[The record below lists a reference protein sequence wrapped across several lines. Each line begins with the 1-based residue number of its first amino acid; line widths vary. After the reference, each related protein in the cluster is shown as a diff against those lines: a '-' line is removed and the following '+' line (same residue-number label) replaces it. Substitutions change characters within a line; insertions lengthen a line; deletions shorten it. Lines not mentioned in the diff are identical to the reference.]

1 MRSNYHHSASKW
13 AEILSSLRDIEAQAY
28 ELNREIN
35 HETEVT
41 NAWHAYA
48 RKHNL
53 QGQKYRFEYNKF
65 MQAHHLERL
74 MLSQSEL

>member
-1 MRSNYHHSASKW
+1 MRSNYHHNASKK
-13 AEILSSLRDIEAQAY
+13 AGILSRLQEIEAQAY

-48 RKHNL
+48 RKHSL
-53 QGQKYRFEYNKF
+53 QGKQYRIEYNEW

-74 MLSQSEL
+74 MIPASDL

>member
-1 MRSNYHHSASKW
+1 MRSYNHQSASKR
-13 AEILSSLRDIEAQAY
+13 AEILSRLRDIEAQAY

-35 HETEVT
+35 RETEVT

-48 RKHNL
+48 RKHSL
-53 QGQKYRFEYNKF
+53 QGKQYRIEYNEW

-74 MLSQSEL
+74 MIPASDL

>member
-1 MRSNYHHSASKW
+1 MKSNYHHSASKR
-13 AEILSSLRDIEAQAY
+13 AEILSRLKDIEAQAY

-41 NAWHAYA
+41 IAWHAYA
-48 RKHNL
+48 RRHSL
-53 QGQKYRFEYNKF
+53 QGRQYRIEYNKY

-74 MLSQSEL
+74 MIPTSDL